1 MALSAVMR
9 RIHADDVEQGGSGF
23 VDNTSKRRAV
33 PHGLRSTFR
42 VWAAE
47 KTDYPSDMA
56 EHALAHAV
64 GNAVERAYLRSD
76 MVEKRRGMMEAWDR
90 FLRGA
95 NNRSL
100 AEVKL

>member
-9 RIHADDVEQGGSGF
+9 RMHKEDLDQGGLGF
-23 VDNTSKRRAV
+23 VDGTSKRPAV

-76 MVEKRRGMMEAWDR
+76 MVEKRRGMMKAWDR
-90 FLRGA
+90 FLRG
-95 NNRSL
+95 SL
-100 AEVKL
+100 GEEER